1 MNWRERLRGWLEH
14 HKTHSRDRSTSRASQ
29 HPHKKTREPLRTPF
43 PWQPGEHIAIV
54 GDTGSGKSTLASEIL
69 LNRRYLIVLKS
80 KPDEV
85 TYQAIITQ
93 DADDMLDPD
102 PKMQRLLLYPKRQ
115 YQAFEFGQ
123 ALEYAWNQGG
133 WTVYIDELLFL
144 DRLGLREPIENLLT
158 QGRSKGISV
167 VVGMQRPS
175 QVTRFAIGEA
185 KHCISFSLEGR
196 DASIMGEASGK
207 SMELVVGMLGLH
219 QFAWFYRPTK
229 SIWMGKYQDL
239 KGAGWRARFIA
250 GLPEGDE
257 TDVSTVRSALAT
269 YRPRG
274 MAGAVAGAHSQS
286 SQRGAAGE
294 GKV

>member
-1 MNWRERLRGWLEH
+1 MNWLEQYFNRLQSILHRSRNRSN
-14 HKTHSRDRSTSRASQ
+14 HKSRHTSSSRHTHN
-29 HPHKKTREPLRTPF
+29 PLRTPF
-43 PWQPGEHIAIV
+43 PWQPGEHVSIV
-54 GDTGSGKSTLASEIL
+54 GDTGSGKSTLAAEFL
-69 LNRRYLIVLKS
+69 LNRKHLIVLKS

-85 TYQAIITQ
+85 TYQAVITQ

-102 PKMQRLLLYPKRQ
+102 PKMARLLLYPKKQ
-115 YQAFEFGQ
+115 YQAYEFRQ

-133 WTVYIDELLFL
+133 WTVYVDELLFL
-144 DRLGLREPIENLLT
+144 DRLGLRDPIENLLT
-158 QGRSKGISV
+158 QGRSKFISV

-175 QVTRFAIGEA
+175 QVTRFAIGES

-196 DASIMGEASGK
+196 DASTLGEASGR
-207 SMELVVGMLGLH
+207 SLEMTVSLLGLH

-239 KGAGWRARFIA
+239 QGDGWRDRYVA

-257 TDVSTVRSALAT
+257 TDVSVVRQAVAA

-274 MAGAVAGAHSQS
+274 MAGAISGA
-286 SQRGAAGE
+286 REAKPTGE
-294 GKV
+294 RKP